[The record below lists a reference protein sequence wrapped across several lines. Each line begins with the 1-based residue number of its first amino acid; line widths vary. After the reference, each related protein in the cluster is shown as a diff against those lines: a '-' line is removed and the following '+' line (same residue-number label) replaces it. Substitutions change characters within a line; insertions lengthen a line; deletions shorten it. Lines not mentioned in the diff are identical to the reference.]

1 MFDMAPSSN
10 KRPNSNVIAF
20 DFGEKKIGVAIGNS
34 ITKTAH
40 PLETIRKVKKS
51 ERIEIIE
58 NLLNEW
64 EPGIVV
70 VGLPLNEDGT
80 ESRLTLLAQN
90 FAKKIKNRF
99 KVPIVMVDERY
110 TSVEAKILLNGN
122 VKSIKKENQVI
133 DQVAAQII
141 LGSYFDRS

>member
-10 KRPNSNVIAF
+10 IQPNRNVIAF

-122 VKSIKKENQVI
+122 VKSIKKGNQVI

>member
-10 KRPNSNVIAF
+10 IRPNTNVIAF

-99 KVPIVMVDERY
+99 QVPIVMVDERY
-110 TSVEAKILLNGN
+110 TSVEAKILLNEN
-122 VKSIKKENQVI
+122 VKSIKKGNQVI

>member
-1 MFDMAPSSN
+1 MAPSSN
-10 KRPNSNVIAF
+10 IQPNRNVIAF

-122 VKSIKKENQVI
+122 VKSIKKGNQVI

>member
-1 MFDMAPSSN
+1 
-10 KRPNSNVIAF
+10 
-20 DFGEKKIGVAIGNS
+20 
-34 ITKTAH
+34 
-40 PLETIRKVKKS
+40 
-51 ERIEIIE
+51 
-58 NLLNEW
+58 LNEW
-64 EPGIVV
+64 EPSIVV

-99 KVPIVMVDERY
+99 QVPIVMVDERY

-122 VKSIKKENQVI
+122 VKSIKKGNQVI

>member
-1 MFDMAPSSN
+1 LFDMAPSSN
-10 KRPNSNVIAF
+10 IQPNTNVIAF

-122 VKSIKKENQVI
+122 VKSIKKGNQVI

>member
-1 MFDMAPSSN
+1 MAPSSN
-10 KRPNSNVIAF
+10 IQPNTNVIAF

-99 KVPIVMVDERY
+99 KVPIVLVDERY

-122 VKSIKKENQVI
+122 VKSIKKGNQVI

>member
-10 KRPNSNVIAF
+10 IQPNTNVIAF

-122 VKSIKKENQVI
+122 VKSIKKGNQVI

>member
-1 MFDMAPSSN
+1 MAPSSN
-10 KRPNSNVIAF
+10 IQPNTNVIAF

>member
-1 MFDMAPSSN
+1 MAPSSN
-10 KRPNSNVIAF
+10 IQPNTNVIAF

-122 VKSIKKENQVI
+122 VKSIKKGNQVI